1 MKLRNLV
8 LQAARI
14 GVLAWCASCN
24 AADVVIDQLVPLSG
38 PVAEPGRLFAAGA
51 SMYFDYVNANGGVDG
66 RHIRHLK
73 IDDKYD
79 AQTATAR
86 LDDILS
92 QPVLPVALLTFG
104 TASTLAVSGELER
117 RHVRLAVFPTG
128 SGSASLR
135 KPFNRNLFHVR
146 ASYSTEFEKL
156 IKGFAETG
164 VRSYAVVYQDD
175 AFGRDAVHA
184 VQETLASLQ
193 IPPAREFRHDRSQL
207 DISGIADAV
216 AKSSPEVVLLAN
228 NPGVAATFIK
238 RAHANGLRSRLVATS
253 DMDSS
258 DLIRGVGLQASRY
271 VVLSQSLPDP
281 TNETKAMVASFAR
294 LARAAKLPQNAYT
307 LEGYVQARVIVEGL
321 KRSLGSSSPLVDALE
336 TINGLDLGGYL
347 ISYGKGS
354 HEGAS
359 FVDTA
364 IISADGQLMR

>member
-1 MKLRNLV
+1 MR
-8 LQAARI
+8 LQDLLLHVARI

-24 AADVVIDQLVPLSG
+24 AADVVIAQLVPLSG
-38 PVAEPGRLFAAGA
+38 PVAEPGRQFAAGA
-51 SMYFDYVNANGGVDG
+51 SLYFDHVNANGGIEG

-73 IDDKYD
+73 IDDQYD
-79 AQTATAR
+79 PHTCVAR

-92 QPVLPVALLTFG
+92 QPVLPAALLTFG
-104 TASTLAVSGELER
+104 TASTLAVSEELEH

-146 ASYSTEFEKL
+146 ASYTTEFEKL
-156 IKGFAETG
+156 IKGFAGTG
-164 VRSYAVVYQDD
+164 IKSYAVVYQDD
-175 AFGRDAVHA
+175 AFGRDALHA
-184 VQETLASLQ
+184 VQETLAALKL
-193 IPPAREFRHDRSQL
+193 PAALEFRHDRSQL
-207 DISGIADAV
+207 DISGLADA
-216 AKSSPEVVLLAN
+216 AARSSPEVVLLAN

-253 DMDSS
+253 DLDSR

-281 TNETKAMVASFAR
+281 TNETKAMVAAFAR

-321 KRSLGSSSPLVDALE
+321 RRSSGNAPSLVDALE

-347 ISYGKGS
+347 ISYGKSS
-354 HEGAS
+354 HEGAY